1 MKPKEKAI
9 ELVNNHLKVG
19 KEKIITDAGVY
30 YKTIPFSSAQVH
42 AIITVEQMLSE
53 WENELT
59 AIDGTLDVE
68 FWRDVRNEIEN
79 L

>member
-1 MKPKEKAI
+1 MKAKEKAI
-9 ELVNNHLKVG
+9 ELLNNHLKVG

-30 YKTIPFSSAQVH
+30 YKTIPFSHAQVH
-42 AIITVEQMLSE
+42 AIITVEQLLGE
-53 WENELT
+53 WENELHV
-59 AIDGTLDVE
+59 IDGTLDIE